1 MEQNEFKDK
10 VILITGG
17 TGAIGSEL
25 VRQLLTFEPKQIR
38 VFSRDESKQYQLLE
52 DLDYPKNIRLIIGDI
67 RDEARLELAFR
78 NVDIV
83 FHAAALKHVPLC
95 EYNPFEAVQTNII
108 GSKNVIDAALAN
120 GVKKVIAV
128 STDKAV
134 HPNNIMGTTKLMM
147 EKLFTNVN
155 YFMAGSESRFAC
167 VRFGNVAWTRGS
179 VLPLWQAQIKR
190 NGGLKITDPQMTR
203 FLMSKEQAIG
213 LILKAA
219 HVSRG
224 GEIFIFKMPS
234 ITLPDLASL
243 FLQKYHTDEKITT
256 TVVGPRPGEKTHE
269 ELFDSGDQAK
279 MIFENDE
286 MFVIIPPAIEIYGA
300 PDLHYEETY
309 QQQFRRVENHG
320 LTSYCSKD
328 HLDPKLIQE
337 IV

>member
-120 GVKKVIAV
+120 GVKN
-128 STDKAV
+128 T
-134 HPNNIMGTTKLMM
+134 
-147 EKLFTNVN
+147 
-155 YFMAGSESRFAC
+155 
-167 VRFGNVAWTRGS
+167 
-179 VLPLWQAQIKR
+179 
-190 NGGLKITDPQMTR
+190 
-203 FLMSKEQAIG
+203 
-213 LILKAA
+213 
-219 HVSRG
+219 
-224 GEIFIFKMPS
+224 IFF
-234 ITLPDLASL
+234 
-243 FLQKYHTDEKITT
+243 
-256 TVVGPRPGEKTHE
+256 
-269 ELFDSGDQAK
+269 
-279 MIFENDE
+279 
-286 MFVIIPPAIEIYGA
+286 
-300 PDLHYEETY
+300 
-309 QQQFRRVENHG
+309 
-320 LTSYCSKD
+320 
-328 HLDPKLIQE
+328 
-337 IV
+337 

>member
-1 MEQNEFKDK
+1 MEKNEFKDK
-10 VILITGG
+10 IILVTGG
-17 TGAIGSEL
+17 TGTIGSEL
-25 VRQLLTFEPKQIR
+25 IRQLLTYEPKQIR
-38 VFSRDESKQYQLLE
+38 VFSRDDSKQYHLLE
-52 DLDYPKNIRLIIGDI
+52 NLNHPKNLRLMIGDV
-67 RDEARLELAFR
+67 RDQERLKLAFR

-95 EYNPFEAVQTNII
+95 EYNPFEAVQTNIF

-120 GVKKVIAV
+120 GVKKVIAI

-155 YFMAGSESRFAC
+155 YFMAGTETRFAC
-167 VRFGNVAWTRGS
+167 VRFGNVAWARGS
-179 VLPLWQAQIKR
+179 VLPLWQHQIKQ
-190 NGGLKITDPQMTR
+190 NGGLKITDPEMTR
-203 FLMSKEQAIG
+203 FLMSKAQAIE
-213 LILKAA
+213 LTLKAA
-219 HVSRG
+219 SLSRG

-234 ITLPDLASL
+234 ITLPDLAAL
-243 FLQKYHTDEKITT
+243 FLEKYHAGEKIETE
-256 TVVGPRPGEKTHE
+256 VVGPRPGEKTHE
-269 ELFDSGDQAK
+269 ELFDSGDQNK

-300 PDLHYEETY
+300 PDLHYEEAY
-309 QQQFRRVENHG
+309 QPPFRRVENLG

-328 HLDPKLIQE
+328 HLNQKLIQE